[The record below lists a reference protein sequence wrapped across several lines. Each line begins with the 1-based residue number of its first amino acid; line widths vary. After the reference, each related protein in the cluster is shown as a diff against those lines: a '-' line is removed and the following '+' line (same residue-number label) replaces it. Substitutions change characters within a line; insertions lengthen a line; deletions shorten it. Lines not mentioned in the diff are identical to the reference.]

1 MRASPLHL
9 LACISYPASAFRAE
23 SGCKCAAGGGIVADG
38 RLLDCL
44 RRLQCF
50 GLGLMRMDLRQD
62 SSRHTEAVDAI
73 TQCAPPATTL
83 RACMRLPLGQL
94 MQRWTSVAQMPGSRI
109 ICWRHRG
116 RLSGR
121 QSEMFQA

>member
-1 MRASPLHL
+1 MKNGHPGSDPQRCSVT
-9 LACISYPASAFRAE
+9 
-23 SGCKCAAGGGIVADG
+23 GGGIVADG

-73 TQCAPPATTL
+73 TQCDLFSVRCIVQMQCVLGPCKFVTYA
-83 RACMRLPLGQL
+83 ACAGSSAAGLPCAY
-94 MQRWTSVAQMPGSRI
+94 VVI
-109 ICWRHRG
+109 V
-116 RLSGR
+116 
-121 QSEMFQA
+121 